1 MTIHTNYDSMLNKHR
16 AFGSFSKL
24 VVSLSVL
31 FTFLVSAAYAQPNG
45 EKLFKGNCASCHKP
59 TEAKLTGPGLKGVTD
74 RWAGREALL
83 HQWIKNPNA
92 VIASGDPYVKKLVAD
107 FASAGVM
114 PAQAV
119 NDEEIDAILKYIKTY
134 VPPVAAVD
142 TTKPAPGAE
151 AGETDNTKWW
161 IVIGALL
168 VIVIFSVAGVR
179 KSLYNSLAEER
190 GLPTTEGMTY
200 WQQMKLWMGK
210 NKGVVVFVIV
220 FLFVMG
226 AKDTYDALMSIG
238 VYEGYAPEQPIKFSH
253 KIHAGQNKI
262 NCVYCHSSVEKS
274 RHAGIP
280 SANVCMNCHK
290 AVNEGRQTGK
300 AEIQKI
306 YDAVGW
312 DGEKYTGI
320 EKPIKWVKVHN
331 LPDHAYFNHS
341 QHIVVGKLECKEC
354 HGEIPEMETV
364 EQHAPLTMGWC
375 IKCHGEKDV
384 QMAGNGYYDEIHKRL
399 TKAELKKYL
408 NNDGKISVREL
419 GGWEC
424 SKCHY

>member
-1 MTIHTNYDSMLNKHR
+1 MLNKDR
-16 AFGSFSKL
+16 AFGKFSKL
-24 VVSLSVL
+24 VVSFTVL
-31 FTFLVSAAYAQPNG
+31 FTLMVSAAFAQPNG
-45 EKLFKGNCASCHKP
+45 EQLFKGNCASCHRP
-59 TEAKLTGPGLKGVTD
+59 SDQRLTGPGLKGVQE

-92 VIASGDPYVKKLVAD
+92 VIATGDPYVKKLVAEY
-107 FASAGVM
+107 ASAGIM
-114 PAQAV
+114 TAQAV
-119 NDEEIDAILKYIKTY
+119 NDEEIDAILKYVKDF
-134 VPPVAAVD
+134 VPPVV
-142 TTKPAPGAE
+142 AE
-151 AGETDNTKWW
+151 GPKVGTESTGETDNTKWYL
-161 IVIGALL
+161 VIGSLL
-168 VIVIFSVAGVR
+168 IIVIFSVVGVR
-179 KSLYNSLAEER
+179 KSLYNSLAAQR
-190 GLPTTEGMTY
+190 GLPTTEGLTY
-200 WQQMKLWMGK
+200 WESMKLWINR
-210 NKGVVVFVIV
+210 NKILTAFVIV

-226 AKDTYDALMSIG
+226 AKDTFDAMMSIG
-238 VYEGYAPEQPIKFSH
+238 VYQGYKPEQPIQFSH

-290 AVNEGRQTGK
+290 GVSEGKITGK

-312 DGEKYTGI
+312 DTEKQDYTGK
-320 EKPIKWVKVHN
+320 ETPIKWVKIHN

-341 QHIVVGKLECKEC
+341 QHVVIGKVECQEC
-354 HGEIPEMETV
+354 HGKIEEMEVV
-364 EQHAPLTMGWC
+364 EQNAPLTMGWC

-384 QMAGNGYYDEIHKRL
+384 QMADNGYYDEIHKRL

-408 NNDGKISVREL
+408 NDDEKITVKEL

>member
-1 MTIHTNYDSMLNKHR
+1 M
-16 AFGSFSKL
+16 A
-24 VVSLSVL
+24 
-31 FTFLVSAAYAQPNG
+31 SAAFAQPNG
-45 EKLFKGNCASCHKP
+45 EQLFKGNCASCHKIDK
-59 TEAKLTGPGLKGVTD
+59 KLTGPALKGVTQ
-74 RWAGREALL
+74 RWAGKEALL

-92 VIASGDPYVKKLVAD
+92 AIATGDPYVKKLVAD
-107 FASAGVM
+107 NASAGIM
-114 PAQAV
+114 TAQAV
-119 NDEEIDAILKYIKTY
+119 NDEEIDAILKYVETY
-134 VPPVAAVD
+134 VAPVPVD
-142 TTKPAPGAE
+142 PKVVDGPAGAT
-151 AGETDNTKWW
+151 GETDNTKWYL
-161 IVIGALL
+161 VIGALL
-168 VIVIFSVAGVR
+168 LIVVFSVAGVR
-179 KSLYNSLAEER
+179 KSLYNSLAEQR

-200 WQQMKLWMGK
+200 WQQMKMWMGK
-210 NKGVVVFVIV
+210 NKAIVTIVIV

-226 AKDTYDALMSIG
+226 AKDTYDSLMSIG
-238 VYEGYAPEQPIKFSH
+238 VYQGYKPEQPIKFSH

-262 NCVYCHSSVEKS
+262 NCVYCHSGVEKS

-290 AVNEGRQTGK
+290 AVSEGKQTGTT
-300 AEIQKI
+300 EISKI
-306 YDAVGW
+306 YAAVGW
-312 DGEKYTGI
+312 DAEKQVYTGK

-354 HGEIPEMETV
+354 HGAIEEMETV

-375 IKCHGEKDV
+375 IKCHGEKEV
-384 QMAGNGYYDEIHKRL
+384 QMADNGYYDEIHKRL

-408 NNDGKISVREL
+408 NDDEKITVKEL